1 MYITAIMEK
10 ETWKGTINLI
20 SEDLNRLS
28 KCQTFRGGVIK
39 FITNYSFKITTLFR
53 ICSYM
58 AAQGIIMRA
67 INILP
72 NLLLRY
78 YQRKYGILLAPGT
91 KIRGGLTFPHFGN
104 IIINGGVI
112 IGKNVTIF
120 QGVTIGSVRGKGVPK
135 IGNNVVISPNS
146 ILIGNITIGNNVFI
160 GAGSVV
166 TKSFPDN
173 VTIAGNPAKIINN
186 NGIYNCNCY
195 I

>member
-20 SEDLNRLS
+20 KEDLNRLS
-28 KCQTFRGGVIK
+28 KCQTFRGVIK
-39 FITNYSFKITTLFR
+39 FITNHSFKITTLFR

-91 KIRGGLTFPHFGN
+91 KIRG
-104 IIINGGVI
+104 
-112 IGKNVTIF
+112 
-120 QGVTIGSVRGKGVPK
+120 
-135 IGNNVVISPNS
+135 
-146 ILIGNITIGNNVFI
+146 
-160 GAGSVV
+160 
-166 TKSFPDN
+166 D
-173 VTIAGNPAKIINN
+173 
-186 NGIYNCNCY
+186 
-195 I
+195 